1 MPVLATAPSTSP
13 SGSAGPSAPE
23 LWPLTANVIAVVGAF
38 AWLGKAAD
46 GVFLAA
52 LLTVIGY
59 SVNDSVVVFDR
70 IRESWNA
77 RRGRPFA
84 GLAGAAVLQTL
95 PRTVNTGA
103 STLLVLT
110 ALLLLGGDSLA
121 DFALALV
128 LGIIVGTI
136 STVSVA
142 VPLTVLLEQTWP
154 VPPPEPPAQHS
165 RPASGTRRSDGA
177 VV

>member
-1 MPVLATAPSTSP
+1 M
-13 SGSAGPSAPE
+13 
-23 LWPLTANVIAVVGAF
+23 
-38 AWLGKAAD
+38 
-46 GVFLAA
+46 FLAA

-84 GLAGAAVLQTL
+84 RLAGAAVLQTL

-110 ALLLLGGDSLA
+110 ALLILGGDSLA
-121 DFALALV
+121 DFAFALV
-128 LGIIVGTI
+128 LGIIIGTV
-136 STVSVA
+136 STISVA
-142 VPLTVLLEQTWP
+142 VPLTVSMEQLWP
-154 VPPPEPPAQHS
+154 APPPEPPANHA
-165 RPASGTRRSDGA
+165 RPTSGARRSDGA